1 MSSDSTDPFPKE
13 FVSTTESSTYE
24 LHPLNQSSLSNLE
37 SATSSAPISMAKALL
52 KSIPRSFKVVPLN
65 LEPQSS
71 RSIISDGQLSLH
83 NLPNFQSK
91 CVLLPI
97 LK

>member
-1 MSSDSTDPFPKE
+1 MSSDSNDPFPKE
-13 FVSTTESSTYE
+13 SVSTTESSTCE
-24 LHPLNQSSLSNLE
+24 LPPLNQSSESNLGF
-37 SATSSAPISMAKALL
+37 ATSSAPISMAKALL
-52 KSIPRSFKVVPLN
+52 KSTPRSFKVVPLN

-71 RSIISDGQLSLH
+71 KSTISDGQLSLH